1 MDGRRTAVDVRVLEA
16 GVMSLVVEGRQYRCV
31 LDGDGVVI
39 GGRRYGFEVDDPRSL
54 QGRRG
59 GGAGVDGPR
68 AVKAPMPGRVVRVLV
83 KDGQD
88 VEEGEAIVVIE
99 AMKMQ
104 NELRAPKAGR
114 VVRVSVGV
122 GMRLVRGMFWRWW
135 SKDVPY
141 GTLAGW
147 LPSTDIRGVSGR
159 LGGLL
164 KRRAFMRLPQIF
176 MSHQRLVWFLLVSR
190 KSQRHSGLSQARTIG
205 IASEVRRSEAL
216 RASSHRGVLLH
227 PSLL

>member
-1 MDGRRTAVDVRVLEA
+1 VGFGRAAGGSAAVMVWLDIEGRRHKVELPGGAASGAVECVVDGRRTTVDVRVLEA

-68 AVKAPMPGRVVRVLV
+68 PVKAPMPGRVVRVLV
-83 KDGQD
+83 NDGQD

-122 GMRLVRGMFWRWW
+122 GDAVGAG
-135 SKDVPY
+135 DV
-141 GTLAGW
+141 LA
-147 LPSTDIRGVSGR
+147 V
-159 LGGLL
+159 
-164 KRRAFMRLPQIF
+164 
-176 MSHQRLVWFLLVSR
+176 V
-190 KSQRHSGLSQARTIG
+190 
-205 IASEVRRSEAL
+205 E
-216 RASSHRGVLLH
+216 
-227 PSLL
+227 